1 MSSHIRHHFP
11 TYQIQCPVTF
21 HITFR
26 CTRFNVES
34 YSIQLSAVQ
43 IQCRVTFHITFRCTE
58 CNVESHSTPHSTV
71 PDPMSGHVQHHIPP
85 YQIQCRVTFDNWKT
99 EEALARAAVTQETER
114 IKGSNPWCLWWWSH
128 SVVPHPMSL
137 TFDNVFYSVSCWFS

>member
-34 YSIQLSAVQ
+34 YSIQLSAVQIQCRVTFHTTFRYTRFNVESYSIPLSAVQ

-114 IKGSNPWCLWWWSH
+114 IKGSNP
-128 SVVPHPMSL
+128 
-137 TFDNVFYSVSCWFS
+137 